1 VHVGFSDPVEI
12 PPLPPDETQP
22 SYFGEGGW
30 NPNQPKFYLDGLS
43 IDESF
48 AKELLAGG
56 SAVVAPA
63 QQTITII
70 RNGKPHLAR
79 WQAYADGYQGYVPVG
94 ARYLG
99 NGQIGSGGAGVFKG
113 AGGVTLRAS
122 SGKGGDTDLA
132 RLNGATDDEAVLG
145 RSSSFG
151 FAFGF
156 QAQRQQGGGNKGNSS
171 ETCGITV
178 VARPVYY
185 PDKITAG
192 IIHTSGADAAM
203 VSIEIPIPRSIAV
216 NNTPGFHTFIV
227 VKNSNGNQVRTYT
240 AGPNGEGR
248 TRDELFVWRDN
259 GEPDPNSDNGKGMN
273 DARTVMSPFW
283 LKGNCDSVI
292 KSFDETMNSINGS
305 SYPYVLTGGLLW
317 TPYFDSAKSNTCNT
331 FTWTAL
337 ENLCPTIR
345 GDIEKNLFDQ
355 LNTVKGQVPGWGH
368 RPFK

>member
-1 VHVGFSDPVEI
+1 
-12 PPLPPDETQP
+12 
-22 SYFGEGGW
+22 
-30 NPNQPKFYLDGLS
+30 
-43 IDESF
+43 
-48 AKELLAGG
+48 
-56 SAVVAPA
+56 
-63 QQTITII
+63 
-70 RNGKPHLAR
+70 
-79 WQAYADGYQGYVPVG
+79 
-94 ARYLG
+94 
-99 NGQIGSGGAGVFKG
+99 
-113 AGGVTLRAS
+113 
-122 SGKGGDTDLA
+122 
-132 RLNGATDDEAVLG
+132 
-145 RSSSFG
+145 
-151 FAFGF
+151 
-156 QAQRQQGGGNKGNSS
+156 
-171 ETCGITV
+171 
-178 VARPVYY
+178 
-185 PDKITAG
+185 
-192 IIHTSGADAAM
+192 M